1 MGLIRRYESEMYGD
15 YRKGWI
21 LYGLYTGL
29 IMSVSVLLRY
39 LLTYPMESPSTWIDN
54 VVLFL
59 CMFMF
64 TYLYRKKL
72 YCGKVF
78 FKEVYVLNLGIGIVA
93 GVIYGFFL
101 WYYGSSVDT
110 ELVQRYIDSQEYIY
124 LNNWEGTEE
133 DMKEKIDAIKNL
145 TSVPYLSIMGGI
157 LTAVTSIMI
166 AFIVALLL
174 RTEKNVVKQ
183 KK

>member
-1 MGLIRRYESEMYGD
+1 M
-15 YRKGWI
+15 
-21 LYGLYTGL
+21 
-29 IMSVSVLLRY
+29 
-39 LLTYPMESPSTWIDN
+39 
-54 VVLFL
+54 
-59 CMFMF
+59 
-64 TYLYRKKL
+64 
-72 YCGKVF
+72 
-78 FKEVYVLNLGIGIVA
+78 
-93 GVIYGFFL
+93 
-101 WYYGSSVDT
+101 DT